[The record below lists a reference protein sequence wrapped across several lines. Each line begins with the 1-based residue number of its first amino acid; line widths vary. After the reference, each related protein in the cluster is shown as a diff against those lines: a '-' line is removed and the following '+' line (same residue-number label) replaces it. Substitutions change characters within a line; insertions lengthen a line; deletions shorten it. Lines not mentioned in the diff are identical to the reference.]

1 MSPPLDVSKLVYV
14 RLDGVELFS
23 RFSTVLVIELLKSNF
38 NPLSF
43 SAVMH
48 PEELCYEGT
57 AFLDVISR
65 TRF

>member
-1 MSPPLDVSKLVYV
+1 MISLS
-14 RLDGVELFS
+14 EFS
-23 RFSTVLVIELLKSNF
+23 LSMQILTELLKSNF
-38 NPLSF
+38 KPLSF

-57 AFLDVISR
+57 AFLDVIKS